1 MTRLKTSSRY
11 RKSVTR
17 RCLFVTFAGLA
28 LIVVC
33 TATAADD
40 AEILSRRVP
49 NQSYHVSD
57 TFALLRRE
65 KAWWGIPLWACD
77 PATLTITKVLG
88 GSAPAPYAIV
98 IRPQANNPIS
108 EIYTHRRLRTI
119 HLLAASK
126 EDAEKM
132 RRALVAEIETMQQFI
147 EKRQGNRP
155 GYLKEPRDLRIGSD

>member
-1 MTRLKTSSRY
+1 MSI
-11 RKSVTR
+11 R
-17 RCLFVTFAGLA
+17 RQIALFLGLSCVIASNVFAE
-28 LIVVC
+28 
-33 TATAADD
+33 DD

-49 NQSYHVSD
+49 NQSYHAHD

-98 IRPQANNPIS
+98 IRPQANNPIQ
-108 EIYTHRRLRTI
+108 EIHTHRRLRKI

-126 EDAEKM
+126 EDADKM
-132 RRALVAEIETMQQFI
+132 RRALVAEIEAMQQFI

-155 GYLKEPRDLRIGSD
+155 GYLKEAARSQNR